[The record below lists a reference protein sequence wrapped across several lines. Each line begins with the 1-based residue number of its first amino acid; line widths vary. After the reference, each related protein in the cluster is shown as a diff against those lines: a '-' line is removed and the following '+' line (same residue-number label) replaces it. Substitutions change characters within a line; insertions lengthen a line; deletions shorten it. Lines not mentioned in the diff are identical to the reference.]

1 MVGTVSVVHPSL
13 VDAVP
18 TISSTTVSD
27 IARNHCGLP
36 FFLLYKS
43 ISRLFSHNVNG
54 EIIQS
59 VAFFHDS
66 LGMWTKLL
74 MLVSTL
80 GCVALSRTYIKNHSL
95 NTLEYSI
102 LLLLSVGGQCILVSS
117 GDLLAIYLS
126 VELQSLCFYVIASS
140 QTSSAFG
147 TEAGLKYFLQGALA
161 SAFLLL
167 GGSFVYGFGGS
178 TSLSHLGD
186 LHNTG
191 VSLGIMLFSW
201 GLLFKIGAV
210 PFHMW
215 VPDVY
220 EGAPT
225 SVSMIFGVLPKISI
239 LVALIRLID
248 GVNHEIWTVLLS
260 ISALASLALGGL
272 LGLAQNRTKRLL
284 AYSSIGHG
292 GFVLVGLACA
302 NGKGLQASLTY
313 VVIYIITALF
323 LWGLIAL
330 SREEG
335 GRTQHFVDLQGWV
348 RTNPVLG
355 SSACLVIFSLAG
367 IPPLGGFFAKWAIF
381 ESAIEVSL
389 FLLVVGCL
397 LTSLFSLI
405 YYLRVIKALGF
416 EDGNRPYPYPLAKN
430 QALVLGLVTFFL
442 VFFVN
447 YGELLFL
454 SGEFFSML

>member
-1 MVGTVSVVHPSL
+1 MNVFVGEVFLGTAVIILL
-13 VDAVP
+13 VWGGAREL
-18 TISSTTVSD
+18 TIPILVWT
-27 IARNHCGLP
+27 I
-36 FFLLYKS
+36 LLV
-43 ISRLFSHNVNG
+43 SHNVNG

-186 LHNTG
+186 LHSTG

-302 NGKGLQASLTY
+302 NGKGFQASLTY
-313 VVIYIITALF
+313 VVIYMITALF